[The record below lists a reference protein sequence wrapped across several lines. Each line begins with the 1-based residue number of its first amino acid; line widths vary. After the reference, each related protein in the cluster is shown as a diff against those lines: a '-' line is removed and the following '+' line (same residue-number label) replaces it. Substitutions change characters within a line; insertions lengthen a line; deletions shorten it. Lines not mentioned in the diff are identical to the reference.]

1 MIGSTDKMFESLTPA
16 NHRRKHSAS
25 GLSRWF
31 PSARAPVLLVML
43 VAMLTVSGC
52 VYLRLLEFKG
62 QLGYFEENFEID
74 VTNGLSI
81 TFLDPV
87 ILEQD
92 MWKIGLPPT
101 LQDEDPGGVTW
112 ILVFDKLAGEDEP
125 ESFGREIRIDLR
137 FVDDRL
143 AGFAVGEELFA
154 FIPKQAVLKTLSS
167 LGELEISLTR
177 RKARLTVD
185 RGPDQDFPL
194 PNRAEIVG
202 TLGPASSEE
211 SDEDARI
218 LTYSYR
224 LRPASPLSDRY
235 NPKKHGLPYNFL
247 IEFDSKDLISG
258 ITAEFPFMGSL
269 TIDYEEG
276 DGDTAAEWRE

>member
-1 MIGSTDKMFESLTPA
+1 M
-16 NHRRKHSAS
+16 RRLP
-25 GLSRWF
+25 GL
-31 PSARAPVLLVML
+31 VLLCL
-43 VAMLTVSGC
+43 SLLTLSGC

-62 QLGYFEENFEID
+62 QLGDFEENFTVD

-87 ILEQD
+87 ILEDD

-101 LQDEDPGGVTW
+101 LQEVNAAGVTW
-112 ILVFDKLAGEDEP
+112 ILVFDKLAGEGAPASIGDEV
-125 ESFGREIRIDLR
+125 RITLR
-137 FVDDRL
+137 FVNDKL

-154 FIPKQAVLKTLSS
+154 FIPKAAVLNTLSS

-185 RGPDQDFPL
+185 RGSGPGFPM
-194 PNRAEIVG
+194 PNKTEIEG

-211 SDEDARI
+211 VDDGHSI

-224 LRPASPLSDRY
+224 LRPASPLSEKY
-235 NPKKHGLPYNFL
+235 NPKKHGLPYKFL
-247 IEFDSKDLISG
+247 LEFDSEDTISS
-258 ITAEFPFMGSL
+258 ITAAFPFMGSL
-269 TIDYEEG
+269 TIDYADPE
-276 DGDTAAEWRE
+276 